1 MQIEPKPGI
10 VFKFSRPSGAPAC
23 TPSNGMTDALRRLS
37 ETEEMSAFIA
47 KARAQQRQV
56 IVQVFHSSDGCPM
69 LIHTATTPR
78 KNRA

>member
-10 VFKFSRPSGAPAC
+10 VFKFSRPSGSPAC
-23 TPSNGMTDALRRLS
+23 NPSKAMTDALHSLS
-37 ETEEMSAFIA
+37 ETEEMAAFIA

-69 LIHTATTPR
+69 LIHTAATPKKR
-78 KNRA
+78 V